1 MRYSHGISDGRMHQM
16 LCEVF
21 GLEMS
26 EGAIANLLSR
36 VKGQL
41 QSEVD
46 GILAVLRRSRLIG
59 SDETSAR
66 VNGKNQW
73 EWVFQ
78 NEHVCFHIIRPS
90 RGGNV
95 ITEVMA
101 DHRSQLF
108 EQICDLPEYYLTRT
122 ETSILQQYAGA
133 IAQHTG
139 ACELVELGSG
149 SSTKTRLLLEAYQA
163 QDHPLCYRP
172 IDVSGGIL
180 ESSAQSLLQ
189 AYSQLKIHALVGTYE
204 QALENL
210 LDAYLPQRMIC
221 FLGSSLGNLSQEECD
236 RFFDQVRF
244 ALRSGGYF
252 LLGVDLHKAT
262 AQLEAAYNDS
272 QGITAAFNLNLLQH
286 LNQRFNGNF
295 DLAQFEHFAFYNT
308 TLHQIE
314 MHLRSLKSQTIDLKT
329 LNLTI
334 EMAAGE
340 TIRSEIS
347 RKFDVT
353 TLRSQLESKGIDS
366 VQVWMDTNQWFGL
379 LLGEYRP

>member
-1 MRYSHGISDGRMHQM
+1 MTSFQAGDKVPFQLVAETVAEAVAEETSLEWSTRLKIDYLANSNLPSKEDDGAD
-16 LCEVF
+16 VVA
-21 GLEMS
+21 G
-26 EGAIANLLSR
+26 LSR
-36 VKGQL
+36 SPKTL
-41 QSEVD
+41 PPKYFYD
-46 GILAVLRRSRLIG
+46 
-59 SDETSAR
+59 D
-66 VNGKNQW
+66 
-73 EWVFQ
+73 
-78 NEHVCFHIIRPS
+78 
-90 RGGNV
+90 RG
-95 ITEVMA
+95 
-101 DHRSQLF
+101 SQLF

-163 QDHPLCYRP
+163 QNYPLCYRP

-189 AYSQLKIHALVGTYE
+189 AYDQLKIHALVGTYE
-204 QALENL
+204 QALQNL
-210 LDAYLPQRMIC
+210 SDAYLPQRMIC
-221 FLGSSLGNLSQEECD
+221 FLGSSLGNLSPEECD
-236 RFFDQVRF
+236 RFFDQVRL

-252 LLGVDLHKAT
+252 LLGVDLHKST

-272 QGITAAFNLNLLQH
+272 QGVTAAFNLNLLRH

-295 DLAQFEHFAFYNT
+295 DLSQFEHFAFYNT
-308 TLHQIE
+308 ELQQIE
-314 MHLRSLKSQTIDLKT
+314 MHLRSLKSQTIHLKT

-347 RKFDVT
+347 RKFDLA
-353 TLRSQLESKGIDS
+353 TLRSQLESKGINS